1 MPSIKKMFHK
11 EMRGSSISRHYT
23 PRSSRISAPSKWG
36 DYQPQL
42 KLVEVH
48 TYG

>member
-11 EMRGSSISRHYT
+11 MRGSSISRHYT
-23 PRSSRISAPSKWG
+23 LRSSRISAPSKWG

-42 KLVEVH
+42 TLVEAH
-48 TYG
+48 IYG